1 MISPEIPHYLPL
13 ASLILGAVCGGIVG
27 FCLGLEKLERERRL
41 NQRRREAIRRHA
53 VTRGDRRGGN
63 TTQTKER

>member
-1 MISPEIPHYLPL
+1 MISPEIPHYLPVV
-13 ASLILGAVCGGIVG
+13 ALIIGAAHGLVIGY
-27 FCLGLEKLERERRL
+27 CLGLEKLERERQL

-53 VTRGDRRGGN
+53 VTRGNRYGGN